1 MTAANPVA
9 ALTALLL
16 AGASFLWL
24 SRAGYGR
31 AMALTLT
38 VLAATQA
45 GVAVAVVRPGH
56 SLWLALGVAAVA
68 ASASAFAE
76 RESVRRIILVGG
88 SLAAIQVSDPM
99 GGLVAA
105 GVLPATMALAQGRD
119 DRRKAAGLYALLL
132 FMPVIAAVLLLYL
145 SRSLHIDA
153 ARLLAGQVRPSVRPP
168 LSFRFA
174 LVLGFASILA
184 PSLYGLRHGGA
195 RAGMAFFVAIAVLA
209 AALFDGL
216 VGIIRE
222 PVTLLA
228 AAAPLTIVALAAW
241 PMKRR
246 GFAAPAAIIVTGLSW
261 VVFVRAAQPALAG
274 G

>member
-1 MTAANPVA
+1 MTSANPVA
-9 ALTALLL
+9 ALATLLL
-16 AGASFLWL
+16 ADASFLWL

-31 AMALTLT
+31 TMALTLT
-38 VLAATQA
+38 VLAAAQA
-45 GVAVAVVRPGH
+45 GVTVAVVQPGH

-105 GVLPATMALAQGRD
+105 GVLLATMALAEGRD

-145 SRSLHIDA
+145 SRSLHIDP
-153 ARLLAGQVRPSVRPP
+153 ARLLTGQVRPVMHRP

-174 LVLGFASILA
+174 PILGLASILA

-195 RAGMAFFVAIAVLA
+195 RARMAFFVAIVVLA

-216 VGIIRE
+216 VGTIRE

-228 AAAPLTIVALAAW
+228 AAAPLTIVALSAW
-241 PMKRR
+241 PIERR
-246 GFAAPAAIIVTGLSW
+246 GFAAPAAIVATGLSW
-261 VVFVRAAQPALAG
+261 VVFVLATRPALVG